1 MRRCTLV
8 AWGTVLLAVLASGTD
23 AEERRDL
30 AAETHALRTA
40 LPAPSQAARFTFDG
54 YVLRAGAP
62 YGRVTLS
69 ARAQEGGR
77 WSVRDAIV
85 PVDPAGDRVL
95 AAALLDRSLAVQEM
109 TYTRRNARG
118 FLHGD
123 VKREASAGYRV
134 LHETNDY
141 VNRLEIDGQDAV
153 ATLSAI
159 VLFLRLLPAGPGLYE
174 LPDLDPNPAP
184 GDPYLAPAR
193 VEVHRQAPWRVRG
206 TTRRAWIASYTRG
219 TQTLRFALDA
229 EDRSLLGV
237 DFVGLPFQF
246 VPSGSGP
253 VGLVDGVA
261 ADLMTPIEQ
270 AVARTRALRAR
281 LPAPHEAGALDF
293 RGQVRLGAARVGT
306 IWLRAEPTSLGGQPA
321 WAVLESQVLATGAS
335 RVEMESTGVLAADLT
350 LRRGGRVDKRPAGT
364 GQLTYERAR
373 GGMRL
378 VSRAQGRS
386 TSTLLA
392 AAPDASAGLVPVIL
406 MLKHAPATPAHYLL
420 SGWDARFAGKP
431 KAGSGSFAFQAADT
445 HVQVL
450 GEGPFVLDGAR
461 RPTLR
466 ADCTLRSGRRYTV
479 HLDPR
484 TRDLVAVVGTMPK
497 TMYVA
502 ADAPGAA
509 PDWYDAI
516 EGKPATA
523 RQAFVKFGR
532 GYHRPREDLL
542 ADAFHWPS
550 LHAQALARERY
561 PPGTAIDRIRKDW
574 IDTFVGMSKHRTQ
587 GDCDDLLFQILMTSR
602 EVTHEDGSVS
612 LHTLPVYGG
621 HTYRMA
627 ERDGRW
633 FIVAID

>member
-206 TTRRAWIASYTRG
+206 TTRRAWI
-219 TQTLRFALDA
+219 
-229 EDRSLLGV
+229 
-237 DFVGLPFQF
+237 
-246 VPSGSGP
+246 
-253 VGLVDGVA
+253 
-261 ADLMTPIEQ
+261 
-270 AVARTRALRAR
+270 
-281 LPAPHEAGALDF
+281 
-293 RGQVRLGAARVGT
+293 
-306 IWLRAEPTSLGGQPA
+306 
-321 WAVLESQVLATGAS
+321 
-335 RVEMESTGVLAADLT
+335 
-350 LRRGGRVDKRPAGT
+350 
-364 GQLTYERAR
+364 
-373 GGMRL
+373 
-378 VSRAQGRS
+378 
-386 TSTLLA
+386 
-392 AAPDASAGLVPVIL
+392 
-406 MLKHAPATPAHYLL
+406 
-420 SGWDARFAGKP
+420 
-431 KAGSGSFAFQAADT
+431 
-445 HVQVL
+445 
-450 GEGPFVLDGAR
+450 
-461 RPTLR
+461 
-466 ADCTLRSGRRYTV
+466 
-479 HLDPR
+479 
-484 TRDLVAVVGTMPK
+484 
-497 TMYVA
+497 
-502 ADAPGAA
+502 
-509 PDWYDAI
+509 
-516 EGKPATA
+516 
-523 RQAFVKFGR
+523 
-532 GYHRPREDLL
+532 
-542 ADAFHWPS
+542 
-550 LHAQALARERY
+550 
-561 PPGTAIDRIRKDW
+561 
-574 IDTFVGMSKHRTQ
+574 
-587 GDCDDLLFQILMTSR
+587 
-602 EVTHEDGSVS
+602 
-612 LHTLPVYGG
+612 
-621 HTYRMA
+621 
-627 ERDGRW
+627 
-633 FIVAID
+633 